1 MCFDCFNIWSHS
13 KTLQLHYLRPL
24 CWNLGLIWHNELST
38 TRVNLILAFPQ
49 TICSL
54 EPCLLCVHYSKKGA
68 PLHQVAEPRVNT
80 VITGWGV
87 GHNLR
92 FEKEIHSP
100 VVQKVCYHE
109 VCTRMLNLQAEYL
122 RENLNSENI
131 NKIIFFLKVHFKKI
145 ITLN

>member
-13 KTLQLHYLRPL
+13 KTLQLYYLRPL

-38 TRVNLILAFPQ
+38 TRVNSILAFPQ

-54 EPCLLCVHYSKKGA
+54 EPCLLCVRYSKKGA

-100 VVQKVCYHE
+100 VVQQVCYHE

-122 RENLNSENI
+122 REELSA
-131 NKIIFFLKVHFKKI
+131 IFKFFKTEKW
-145 ITLN
+145 TEFTFN